1 VSASSALLPAGAPSR
16 VLALGAYLKN
26 SACTLDGSDLRWS
39 AAHGDLGDP
48 AACLALEASAA
59 ALCAALA
66 GGPQAIAHDLHPD
79 FHSTRLAQALAAR
92 LGVPAVAVQHHHAHL
107 AVVAAEHGLVDEPLV
122 GWALDGVGLG
132 SDGGAWGG
140 ELLWLDAPAR
150 STAWRRLAHL
160 PALALPGG
168 DRAAREPWRLA
179 AALLHALGRGDEIG
193 PRLGPSAGAAAAATV
208 QQMLARGLNCPPTTA
223 AGRWFDA
230 AAAALGVHRG
240 PQAEAEAAVALE
252 AEAARWLARHPAP
265 PVAAVALEA
274 LPAAVGALFDEPAAA
289 RGAAAAR
296 FHARLADALAGA
308 LVAAARA
315 HGVRHVALGGGCFF
329 NRVLSQ
335 RLEATLREAG
345 LRVHRPGAAGCG
357 DAGLALGQAWIAAWS
372 LRHGAAAEAAG
383 AAALA
388 EA

>member
-1 VSASSALLPAGAPSR
+1 VNRAPLETRLPRPAPRR

-26 SACTLDGSDLRWS
+26 AACALDGAALRWS

-48 AACLALEASAA
+48 AACLALEASAERLLG
-59 ALCAALA
+59 ALR
-66 GGPQAIAHDLHPD
+66 GPPAAIAHDLHPD
-79 FHSTRLAQALAAR
+79 FHSTRLAQRLAQR

-107 AVVAAEHGLVDEPLV
+107 AVVAAEHGVVDEPLV

-132 SDGGAWGG
+132 TDGSAWGG

-168 DRAAREPWRLA
+168 DRAAREPWRMA
-179 AALLHALGRGDEIG
+179 AALLHALGRGEEILV
-193 PRLGPSAGAAAAATV
+193 RLGPAVGDAAAATV
-208 QQMLARGLNCPPTTA
+208 QRMLAHGINAPRTTA

-230 AAAALGVHRG
+230 AAAALGLHRG
-240 PQAEAEAAVALE
+240 AQAEAEAAMALE
-252 AEAARWLARHPAP
+252 AAAAQWLATRPAP
-265 PVAAVALEA
+265 AVQPAALDSLTV
-274 LPAAVGALFDEPAAA
+274 AVGALFDTPRAA
-289 RGAAAAR
+289 RSAAAAR
-296 FHARLADALAGA
+296 FHALLADALSGA
-308 LVAAARA
+308 AIAAAGEL
-315 HGVRHVALGGGCFF
+315 GVRTVALGGGCFL

-335 RLEATLREAG
+335 RVVAVLAGAG
-345 LRVHRPGAAGCG
+345 LRVLRPATAGCG
-357 DAGLALGQAWIAAWS
+357 DGGLALGQAWVAAWDG
-372 LRHGAAAEAAG
+372 HHEHAAAP